1 MKKFLVYILLTF
13 LTACYS
19 YKPYSKNA
27 YSENVDS
34 ASRDACQIIT
44 PNHSYYAFSA
54 KVIDKKRI
62 IRKQY
67 GGLNKVT
74 TTRLVSTITKVRKG
88 NLKVNQSI
96 FIDLATQNK
105 SCRVRQTC
113 SFVAPKTKNFNK
125 SKGLFL
131 LSDAM
136 IIPQ

>member
-1 MKKFLVYILLTF
+1 MKKLLVYILLSF
-13 LTACYS
+13 LTACYTHQ
-19 YKPYSKNA
+19 PYSKNA
-27 YSENVDS
+27 NSESYDS
-34 ASRDACQIIT
+34 ASRDSCQIIT

-74 TTRLVSTITKVRKG
+74 QTRLVSTVTKVQKG
-88 NLKVNQSI
+88 NLQVNQSI

-105 SCRVRQTC
+105 SCRIRQIC
-113 SFVAPKTKNFNK
+113 SFVAPKTKNFSK

-131 LSDAM
+131 LSDAI